1 MKLKILAID
10 SKRPEWA
17 RKAFN
22 DYARRFDRSIK
33 VEFCSLGLVRR
44 SKALNK
50 SVLIE
55 KEGVKLLSYI
65 KVGETLISLDRRGSS
80 WNTLELKEKFEEWL
94 SFSLNVSFIIGGP
107 DGLSSSCLKKSKE
120 VWSLSPLT
128 FPHAIIPVLVIE
140 QLYRAWS
147 IGQNHPYHR

>member
-17 RKAFN
+17 RKAFS

-44 SKALNK
+44 SKTLNK

-94 SFSLNVSFIIGGP
+94 SLSLNISFIIGGP